1 MSEEMAM
8 VCIKC
13 EVEKPLSGFSREKTR
28 AGNHTYRTVCRACRN
43 LARRKT
49 TGPVKVV
56 YIDEFNKL
64 KECTGCDRLLSFDK
78 FGSDKSGR
86 CGLQCKCRECNATN
100 ARRRRNG
107 GTDPGPK
114 CTYFVNNVERLRECT
129 ICGGIFSF
137 DEFGKDVSRP
147 DGIKEVCK
155 LCLALR
161 YSPEIIAYKP
171 VRKVKSDRYINA
183 DEGQAQCTLCW
194 GVKPFK
200 EFAKRKGSQ
209 YGISSQCLS
218 CQSSVVRKNKNG
230 GIDPGRCNCQVN
242 WEDQTKECTSCWV
255 FKPFSEFYATKLTV
269 TGRTSACKVCTNKLA
284 SEQRYKNPQLRLR
297 DCVRDGVVR
306 KLKAKTQD
314 EGERQKF
321 REIYAFGCSLDILV
335 FFIENQFYPHPSS
348 GKMMTWENYGKPA
361 DGSEGWDVDH
371 IKPLASFDLLDE
383 GQFKQASHVSN
394 LQPLWHL
401 DNSAKKDKL
410 MTQDESRA
418 AYNREMETH

>member
-1 MSEEMAM
+1 
-8 VCIKC
+8 V
-13 EVEKPLSGFSREKTR
+13 G
-28 AGNHTYRTVCRACRN
+28 
-43 LARRKT
+43 
-49 TGPVKVV
+49 
-56 YIDEFNKL
+56 
-64 KECTGCDRLLSFDK
+64 
-78 FGSDKSGR
+78 
-86 CGLQCKCRECNATN
+86 
-100 ARRRRNG
+100 
-107 GTDPGPK
+107 
-114 CTYFVNNVERLRECT
+114 
-129 ICGGIFSF
+129 
-137 DEFGKDVSRP
+137 
-147 DGIKEVCK
+147 
-155 LCLALR
+155 
-161 YSPEIIAYKP
+161 YKP
-171 VRKVKSDRYINA
+171 VREVKSDRYV
-183 DEGQAQCTLCW
+183 DEAKEEAQCTRC
-194 GVKPFK
+194 GHVKPFSD
-200 EFAKRKGSQ
+200 FAKRKDSR
-209 YGISSQCLS
+209 YGISSWCLA
-218 CQSSVVRKNKNG
+218 CQSHVCRKNKNG